1 MIDHGHSGLLV
12 APEDAN
18 ALSVALQ
25 ECIDDSALRARL
37 GHEASRAVRAFS
49 PQRVMRMWDE
59 VLSEVLS
66 AAPVLHHNIAEAK
79 EPTT

>member
-18 ALSVALQ
+18 ALSVAIQ
-25 ECIDDSALRARL
+25 ECIDDSALRDRL

-66 AAPVLHHNIAEAK
+66 AAPVLHHNITEAK
-79 EPTT
+79 EPTA